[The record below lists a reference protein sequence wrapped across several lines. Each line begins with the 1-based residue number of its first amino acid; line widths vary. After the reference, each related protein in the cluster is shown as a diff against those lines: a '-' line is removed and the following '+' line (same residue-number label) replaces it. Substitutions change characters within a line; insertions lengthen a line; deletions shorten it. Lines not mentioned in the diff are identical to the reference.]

1 MREVKTDLE
10 IAAPPSAV
18 WRALLDKSQWS
29 RFSDF
34 YDKDPG
40 VPIAEGQA
48 FTFGLRLLG
57 LPAVPIK
64 VHVDR
69 LIPEQELRWVGKIPG
84 FCGEHYFLLE
94 PLGENNTKLVHG
106 ELFSGP
112 LGEAYDRM
120 FHSVTQSTYA
130 AFNVGLALQVERAPT

>member
-1 MREVKTDLE
+1 MREVKTELE
-10 IAAPPSAV
+10 IAAPPDAV
-18 WRALLDKSQWS
+18 WRGLLDKSCWA

-34 YDKDPG
+34 CDKDPAC
-40 VPIAEGQA
+40 PIAEGQS

-64 VHVDR
+64 VRVDR
-69 LIPEQELRWVGKIPG
+69 LVPNQELRWVGKIPG
-84 FCGEHYFLLE
+84 FRGEHYFLLE
-94 PLGENNTKLVHG
+94 PLGTDSTKLVHG

-120 FHSVTQSTYA
+120 FHQLTQSTYA
-130 AFNVGLALQVERAPT
+130 AFNVGLALHVERTPI